1 MKMKRSQLHVGKMLP
16 VNSRYTPFDMVCLC
30 CQNSPKTLL
39 ARSKICRKWKIFGRK
54 HCCSQYTCLFFFNHF
69 SYFRK
74 LPTWCCNPITE
85 FSFFPIFLSK
95 VKNVVLSNTIEFSV
109 WKHMLIFLFQNCWS
123 LCPPWQ
129 KTPLSLLISW
139 HLLKIYW
146 RPFLLKNYTSAVS
159 IMHLPHGM
167 STLPY
172 TYFRH
177 GNIWKFL

>member
-1 MKMKRSQLHVGKMLP
+1 MFVQPDL
-16 VNSRYTPFDMVCLC
+16 T
-30 CQNSPKTLL
+30 QNFACKVKNLQEMEDFWEKTLL
-39 ARSKICRKWKIFGRK
+39 QSK
-54 HCCSQYTCLFFFNHF
+54 YMPLFFNHS

-95 VKNVVLSNTIEFSV
+95 VKNVVLSNTIEFSE
-109 WKHMLIFLFQNCWS
+109 WKHMLIFLFRNCWS

-146 RPFLLKNYTSAVS
+146 RPFLFIKNYTSAVS

>member
-1 MKMKRSQLHVGKMLP
+1 MYPLWHGVFVQPEL
-16 VNSRYTPFDMVCLC
+16 T
-30 CQNSPKTLL
+30 QNFACKVKNLQEMEDFWEKTLL
-39 ARSKICRKWKIFGRK
+39 QSI
-54 HCCSQYTCLFFFNHF
+54 YMPLFFNHF

-85 FSFFPIFLSK
+85 FSFFPIFLSN
-95 VKNVVLSNTIEFSV
+95 VKNVVLSNTIEFSE

-146 RPFLLKNYTSAVS
+146 RPFLFKKKLHQCSLYNASSTWNEHSTVHVFPTRKHLKIS
-159 IMHLPHGM
+159 IGNR
-167 STLPY
+167 
-172 TYFRH
+172 FRS
-177 GNIWKFL
+177 